1 MLMLFLIISESFLVL
16 NLLKTISRDLQT
28 LSQVEGKFWQLNAA
42 LKIMKNVFFISLQR
56 PFRSQDI

>member
-1 MLMLFLIISESFLVL
+1 MRMLFLIISESFLVL
-16 NLLKTISRDLQT
+16 NLSETISRDLQT

-42 LKIMKNVFFISLQR
+42 LKIMKNAFFISLQR

>member
-42 LKIMKNVFFISLQR
+42 LKIMKNVFFI
-56 PFRSQDI
+56 